1 MRGIDPIPKTR
12 YSGGQKFSSFIWV
25 TTCCGGQNLPK
36 PYSGVPVVAN
46 LYSGVIVIYSV
57 VEFTYSELTMIT

>member
-12 YSGGQKFSSFIWV
+12 YSGSQKIPPFSRV

-36 PYSGVPVVAN
+36 PHSGVPVVTN